1 MQCFTGFVFAFF
13 FARFFCCKIVCIF
26 FESTCFL
33 SDIAAL
39 FLASFGLLLVECSQ
53 IIILGFILC
62 KSLNLYSIF
71 LFYFYWRQLFPHN
84 TNSCVGLPPP
94 KRTSSLEV
102 NPCTHL
108 VFSLPPGPFPF
119 PTPFPCGSGA
129 CGFIVAPGLSP
140 VRLPV
145 AAGLRLARRSDV
157 FTSASIKGPLCFRLS
172 LGWRSSGWF

>member
-94 KRTSSLEV
+94 KKTNPLEV
-102 NPCTHL
+102 SPCTHP
-108 VFSLPPGPFPF
+108 SLLPSSRPFPLPYSVPLWLWCLRFHCGARSF
-119 PTPFPCGSGA
+119 PSPPSGSSRSAPCA
-129 CGFIVAPGLSP
+129 
-140 VRLPV
+140 
-145 AAGLRLARRSDV
+145 
-157 FTSASIKGPLCFRLS
+157 T
-172 LGWRSSGWF
+172 LGCIHIRKY